1 MIPTTSS
8 PSHHSKPGWNDN
20 IKYLR
25 DDALS
30 WHYFWK
36 MNSHPGTGYIA
47 EMRRLSRATYHRAVR
62 HLKRA
67 ETRMRTKK
75 MAEALISNRSR
86 DLWSEVKRMKGR
98 SRKSA
103 CIIDGVNGDKDIA
116 DLFSDKYN
124 TLYTSFP
131 FDNDDML
138 RIRSTID
145 HRLQNTRCSGYVITP
160 TYVRIAVDHLK
171 SGKGDGF
178 EGLCSD
184 HFINGTKRL

>member
-1 MIPTTSS
+1 
-8 PSHHSKPGWNDN
+8 
-20 IKYLR
+20 
-25 DDALS
+25 
-30 WHYFWK
+30 
-36 MNSHPGTGYIA
+36 
-47 EMRRLSRATYHRAVR
+47 MRRLSRAIYHKAVR

-67 ETRMRTKK
+67 ATRMRTEK
-75 MAEALISNRSR
+75 MAEALISIRSR

-116 DLFSDKYN
+116 DLFSNKYN
-124 TLYTSFP
+124 TLYHSVP

-138 RIRSTID
+138 RIRYTID

-160 TYVRIAVDHLK
+160 TDVRIAVDHLK

-184 HFINGTKRL
+184 HFINGTKRLYVFLSIIFTLFLSHGFTPDSLI